1 MGFIGAL
8 GVGGAALSLTAVLWV
23 GTSGGG
29 GWGKQLTW
37 KWALFISLLT
47 GAAWKS
53 AGDPIGVS
61 GLVGEAVSIGNA
73 IVPGV
78 TVAALGVILLAVIIW
93 KKLTLRGISMLGI
106 FFFFVMSATSGTFGK
121 VSAVITNIVVR
132 LQG

>member
-1 MGFIGAL
+1 MNFFGAL
-8 GVGGAALSLTAVLWV
+8 GVGGAALALTVVLWF

-53 AGDPIGVS
+53 AGDPLGVS
-61 GLVGEAVSIGNA
+61 GLVGESVGIANA

-78 TVAALGVILLAVIIW
+78 TVAAIGVILLAVIIW
-93 KKLTLRGISMLGI
+93 KKLTLRGVSMCGI
-106 FFFFVMSATSGTFGK
+106 FFFFVMSATTGTFGK
-121 VSAVITNIVVR
+121 VSAVITNIVIR